1 MARKFHKKP
10 EEGQPLWLLSYS
22 DLVTQ
27 LLVFFVMLYAVS
39 SDKVDTSEIRLLL
52 SNFSGMG
59 SMSGG
64 NTLQTGKM
72 ADLGNSVMSL
82 PSMEKGKFL
91 GRAKQVATAAF
102 QAEIRTKAV
111 RIREDERGL
120 VISLAAD
127 SFFEPASAAVVVDRA
142 RAPMQKLAALLSS
155 PEMAGRKFRL
165 EGHSDNVATDP
176 RGPYPTNWELSAL
189 RAVNILHFLTD
200 YGIDDQ
206 RAQTSGL
213 ADTVPL
219 AANDTPEGRAY
230 NRRVDV
236 ILLFEGHL

>member
-1 MARKFHKKP
+1 MAKKFQKKA

-39 SDKVDTSEIRLLL
+39 SDKVDISDIRLLL
-52 SNFSGMG
+52 SNFSGLG
-59 SMSGG
+59 SMTGG
-64 NTLQTGKM
+64 QTLQAGRLAAMGHTVM
-72 ADLGNSVMSL
+72 AL
-82 PSMEKGKFL
+82 PSTEKGKFL
-91 GRAKQVATAAF
+91 GRAKQAASAVF
-102 QAEIRTKAV
+102 QSEIRTKAV

-127 SFFEPASAAVVVDRA
+127 TFFNPASAEVVLDRA
-142 RAPMQKLAALLSS
+142 RVPLQKLAALLSS
-155 PEMAGRKFRL
+155 PEVAGRKFRL
-165 EGHSDNVATDP
+165 EGHTDSVPTDP

-189 RAVNILHFLTD
+189 RAVNVLHRLVD
-200 YGIDDQ
+200 YGVDDQ
-206 RAQTSGL
+206 LCQVSGL

-219 AANDTPEGRAY
+219 AANDTAEGRAY
-230 NRRVDV
+230 NRRVDL

>member
-1 MARKFHKKP
+1 MAKKCQKKA

-39 SDKVDTSEIRLLL
+39 SDKVDVSEIRLLL
-52 SNFSGMG
+52 SAFSGLG
-59 SMSGG
+59 SLSGG
-64 NTLQTGKM
+64 QTLQAGQLAGM
-72 ADLGNSVMSL
+72 GHSVMSL
-82 PSMEKGKFL
+82 PSTEKGRFL
-91 GRAKQVATAAF
+91 GRTRQAATAAF
-102 QAEIRTKAV
+102 QPELRSRAV

-127 SFFEPASAAVVVDRA
+127 AFFDAASADVRMEQA
-142 RAPMQKLAALLSS
+142 RAPLQKLAALMSS
-155 PEMAGRKFRL
+155 PEMAGRKFRI
-165 EGHSDNVATDP
+165 EGHTDDVPTDP
-176 RGPYPTNWELSAL
+176 RSRYPTNWELSAT
-189 RAVNILHFLTD
+189 RAINILHTLVD
-200 YGIDDQ
+200 YGVDDQ
-206 RAQTSGL
+206 RCQVGGF

-219 AANDTPEGRAY
+219 ASNGTAEGRAY